1 MSFELHGKCAVNKPR
16 DPIMEYGHIGDQT
29 GRIRGIPLKKAPPL
43 VSPRFS
49 TRGAFLCGFY
59 FWTAEDGQGSTLT
72 PPEAENFQD
81 FGVRMTFFIREIN
94 GFTWY
99 IRKIFPCGA
108 KENTLPT

>member
-1 MSFELHGKCAVNKPR
+1 MKTMN
-16 DPIMEYGHIGDQT
+16 
-29 GRIRGIPLKKAPPL
+29 IRAIPHKKAPLFPPNL
-43 VSPRFS
+43 KQGE
-49 TRGAFLCGFY
+49 GAFLCGFY
-59 FWTAEDGQGSTLT
+59 FGPPKAGQGSTLT

-99 IRKIFPCGA
+99 IPKIFPCGA